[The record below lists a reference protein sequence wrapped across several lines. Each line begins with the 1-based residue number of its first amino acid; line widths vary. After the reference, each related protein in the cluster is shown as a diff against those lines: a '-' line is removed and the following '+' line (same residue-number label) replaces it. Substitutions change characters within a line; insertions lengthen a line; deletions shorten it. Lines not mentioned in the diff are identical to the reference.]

1 MHTALCS
8 ACLSCRLS
16 DKPRLSVWFM
26 SFLGLFG
33 LFGSM
38 AGRNERNQTNEM
50 NQFGLSL
57 RPRPAH

>member
-8 ACLSCRLS
+8 ACLSRRLS
-16 DKPRLSVWFM
+16 DKPRLSVWFI
-26 SFLGLFG
+26 GLFG

-38 AGRNERNQTNEM
+38 AGRNEINQTNEM